1 MPGVSASTTR
11 SSGACWTRATRL
23 RPTGSTRHCGCSG
36 ASSSWKSTA
45 ASTAS
50 AVSFPFGAA
59 AHHAP
64 LRRERP
70 APISSSGS
78 SAKPG
83 LASQCDPHRANRRD
97 RDSGRNVD
105 LHVVLIE
112 WHLSGAHQRLQHCTQ
127 DAYPPN
133 PPSDR
138 SVAACRDDAARSS
151 ASAPDPLALH
161 RSRSPLPPVHR
172 PVALNPPKPEAR
184 LPSPTRLLARQFAR
198 SRDLH
203 RPVVPQTPAATR
215 PTSHSQ
221 ARDQPCDVPRVAL
234 AILSVSMPLSRAWS
248 ALARHP
254 FSSGLP
260 ASGAK

>member
-1 MPGVSASTTR
+1 MLKTGHGPASR
-11 SSGACWTRATRL
+11 RRRQGRPARAGPAPRD
-23 RPTGSTRHCGCSG
+23 CGQPDPQD
-36 ASSSWKSTA
+36 TA
-45 ASTAS
+45 AARARARRGNPPRRQRAS

-172 PVALNPPKPEAR
+172 PVALTRQSPK
-184 LPSPTRLLARQFAR
+184 LVFLHQLGSSLAN
-198 SRDLH
+198 SRD
-203 RPVVPQTPAATR
+203 PAICIV
-215 PTSHSQ
+215 Q
-221 ARDQPCDVPRVAL
+221 
-234 AILSVSMPLSRAWS
+234 
-248 ALARHP
+248 
-254 FSSGLP
+254 
-260 ASGAK
+260 